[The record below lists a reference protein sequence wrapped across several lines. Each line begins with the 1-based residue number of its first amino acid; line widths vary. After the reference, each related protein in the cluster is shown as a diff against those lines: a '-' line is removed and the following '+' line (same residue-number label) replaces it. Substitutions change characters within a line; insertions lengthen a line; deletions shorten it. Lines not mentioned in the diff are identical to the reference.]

1 MYIYIYVYTYIYIYI
16 CICIYVYTSVCVQM
30 YIHIYIYASWSH
42 VAHPSKLEI
51 FSARKSKAGSQGR
64 WIYRLW
70 KVTAMLPPP
79 MNFWW
84 IHIGFR
90 IGIILKCDPLVIEVT
105 YWKWPTDDVDWMLI
119 DLLKMAWLSMLVYK
133 SLPKANGQIGF
144 TRFKPSTSPWMF
156 DHASAASPLRATP
169 ARLGPA
175 YWVAIRNIE
184 MQQSDNLVGAYF
196 SISLRVATYCSVL

>member
-1 MYIYIYVYTYIYIYI
+1 MYMYICIYLCVCADVYTYIYI
-16 CICIYVYTSVCVQM
+16 CIVEPCGPPIKARSFLGSKVQG
-30 YIHIYIYASWSH
+30 W
-42 VAHPSKLEI
+42 V
-51 FSARKSKAGSQGR
+51 AGSLDLSAVES
-64 WIYRLW
+64 YCH
-70 KVTAMLPPP
+70 AAPPP

-90 IGIILKCDPLVIEVT
+90 LRIILKCDPLVIEVT